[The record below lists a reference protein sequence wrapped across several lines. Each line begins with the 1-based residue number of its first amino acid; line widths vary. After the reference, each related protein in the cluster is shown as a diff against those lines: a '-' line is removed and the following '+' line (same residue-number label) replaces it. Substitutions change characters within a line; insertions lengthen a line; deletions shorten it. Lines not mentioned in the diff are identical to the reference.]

1 MKNNVIIFGDSYST
15 FKGFIPDGY
24 AVYYS
29 EEERPETDVTKVS
42 ETWWH
47 QVVNEAN
54 LNLVLNNSWSG
65 STIGYTGYN
74 NSDCSKSSSFI
85 YRLKELIENGFFTNP
100 DATKLI
106 LRILVTSIWNTV
118 VEIEFEGLWEWQI
131 LNDTYFYEI
140 LDTSVSFNDKGYI
153 VWADDVWNNREE
165 LEGCSF
171 AIAKSMKWRIVE

>member
-1 MKNNVIIFGDSYST
+1 MFNEIKTEKDIQN
-15 FKGFIPDGY
+15 FIDKTNSLHDGY
-24 AVYYS
+24 IIGVQY
-29 EEERPETDVTKVS
+29 TNDVHTNV
-42 ETWWH
+42 
-47 QVVNEAN
+47 
-54 LNLVLNNSWSG
+54 
-65 STIGYTGYN
+65 
-74 NSDCSKSSSFI
+74 D
-85 YRLKELIENGFFTNP
+85 ENGFFTNP

-171 AIAKSMKWRIVE
+171 AIAKSMKWRIAK

>member
-1 MKNNVIIFGDSYST
+1 MFNEIKTEKDIQN
-15 FKGFIPDGY
+15 FIDKTNSLHDGY
-24 AVYYS
+24 IIGVQY
-29 EEERPETDVTKVS
+29 TNDVHTNV
-42 ETWWH
+42 
-47 QVVNEAN
+47 
-54 LNLVLNNSWSG
+54 
-65 STIGYTGYN
+65 
-74 NSDCSKSSSFI
+74 D
-85 YRLKELIENGFFTNP
+85 ENGFFTNP

-118 VEIEFEGLWEWQI
+118 AEIEFEGLWEWQI

-171 AIAKSMKWRIVE
+171 AIAKSMKWRIAK